1 MNETYL
7 WIGFSILVP
16 ALLLLDL
23 LVFNRKAHEI
33 QIKEALLWTMFWIG
47 IALTFNL
54 VIFYFDSRE
63 AAVLF
68 FTAYL
73 IEKSL
78 SMDNLF
84 VFLLIFQYFKVNP
97 NYQHKV
103 LFWGIIGALF
113 FRGLFIFAGVT
124 LIQKFHWIIY
134 IFGAFLIFTGIKM
147 LFQKEKEIHPEKNP
161 VIKIF
166 KKFLKVHPDYE
177 DGKFFVKI
185 KGYLYA
191 TPLFIVILFIETTDI
206 IFAVDSIPAVLAISH
221 DPFIVYT
228 SNVMAILGLRALY
241 FALAGIMRIFR
252 FLNYGLSVIL
262 VFVGIKMLISE
273 FIKIPTSIAL
283 GSIAGVLFISVL
295 FSVLIPDQ
303 KKS

>member
-23 LVFNRKAHEI
+23 MIFNRKAHEI
-33 QIKEALLWTMFWIG
+33 KIKEALLWTIFWIG

-54 VIFYFDSRE
+54 AIFYFDSRE

-73 IEKSL
+73 VEKSL

-103 LFWGIIGALF
+103 LFWGIIGALL
-113 FRGLFIFAGVT
+113 FRGIFIFAGVT

-161 VIKIF
+161 VIRIF
-166 KKFLKVHPDYE
+166 KK
-177 DGKFFVKI
+177 
-185 KGYLYA
+185 
-191 TPLFIVILFIETTDI
+191 
-206 IFAVDSIPAVLAISH
+206 
-221 DPFIVYT
+221 
-228 SNVMAILGLRALY
+228 
-241 FALAGIMRIFR
+241 
-252 FLNYGLSVIL
+252 
-262 VFVGIKMLISE
+262 
-273 FIKIPTSIAL
+273 
-283 GSIAGVLFISVL
+283 
-295 FSVLIPDQ
+295 
-303 KKS
+303 